1 MNRLLPKLF
10 FLLTLMLFLQ
20 SANNTFCQTSLLP
33 IGEWSKKLETKS
45 DENGFLQVAAEL
57 KSKDSTGFEVGL
69 RALENQKS
77 ANLFYNARI
86 LILRA
91 YQAYRFQ
98 YVDRNALIERYYE
111 LGLNE
116 AYRTGDEAFISKVCE
131 SYASMMA
138 STQEIELSATYYLKA
153 EEINEDPQ
161 NHVKDPFVVSIALG
175 EILFHTREYEKSIY
189 YLRRGLDHWQDTSA
203 FADYLR
209 IRYFNTMGQAY
220 EQLDKLDSA
229 MIDYQTSMQFT
240 HKLGDTT
247 WIGINDDFMGQ
258 FFYLKKDYA
267 DARSLLEAG
276 FGISKVYE
284 WNIAANTLQW
294 LARINLIE
302 GKKDSAIVKLKEAL
316 AFLRKSSN
324 FPFQQV
330 NFLQNIY
337 FVMADAYRAAGKTDS
352 FYHYFDLYTAVHDSL
367 DRVATFSSLK
377 ISQLRIDNEK
387 DYRALKEIRQ
397 QADAAAATRN
407 FIILGIILIAIIIL
421 LFMNRARTNLAM
433 KEKMAKADITAAK
446 EQLQLFTQ
454 NILEKVIL
462 IESLQ
467 QQLHNNALNKEQQQS
482 IEILS
487 NQTILTDSD
496 WHTFR
501 TLFEK
506 IYPGFFSRLKVAAS
520 DITIAEQRMAALTM
534 LHLTTRQMA
543 SMLGI
548 SPNSVSKTRQRMRQR
563 FNMPADANVEDFILN
578 L

>member
-1 MNRLLPKLF
+1 
-10 FLLTLMLFLQ
+10 ML
-20 SANNTFCQTSLLP
+20 SEC
-33 IGEWSKKLETKS
+33 
-45 DENGFLQVAAEL
+45 
-57 KSKDSTGFEVGL
+57 
-69 RALENQKS
+69 
-77 ANLFYNARI
+77 
-86 LILRA
+86 
-91 YQAYRFQ
+91 
-98 YVDRNALIERYYE
+98 
-111 LGLNE
+111 
-116 AYRTGDEAFISKVCE
+116 
-131 SYASMMA
+131 
-138 STQEIELSATYYLKA
+138 
-153 EEINEDPQ
+153 
-161 NHVKDPFVVSIALG
+161 
-175 EILFHTREYEKSIY
+175 
-189 YLRRGLDHWQDTSA
+189 
-203 FADYLR
+203 
-209 IRYFNTMGQAY
+209 
-220 EQLDKLDSA
+220 
-229 MIDYQTSMQFT
+229 
-240 HKLGDTT
+240 
-247 WIGINDDFMGQ
+247 
-258 FFYLKKDYA
+258 
-267 DARSLLEAG
+267 
-276 FGISKVYE
+276 
-284 WNIAANTLQW
+284 
-294 LARINLIE
+294 
-302 GKKDSAIVKLKEAL
+302 
-316 AFLRKSSN
+316 
-324 FPFQQV
+324 
-330 NFLQNIY
+330 
-337 FVMADAYRAAGKTDS
+337 AAGKTDS

-397 QADAAAATRN
+397 QAEAAAATRN

-534 LHLTTRQMA
+534 LQLTTRQMA